1 MGGLVLMKIDVKSA
15 LLGLSLGI
23 LATVAVAASSSPRP
37 VGRYQIGGTGEHGL
51 VIDTATGRV
60 WSAFLP
66 TGGGSTDG
74 DFFTAKFE
82 LKK

>member
-1 MGGLVLMKIDVKSA
+1 MKIDLKSA

-23 LATVAVAASSSPRP
+23 VATVAVGASSSPGP
-37 VGRYQIGGTGEHGL
+37 VGRYQIGGASEHGL
-51 VIDTATGRV
+51 VIDTVTGRV
-60 WSAFLP
+60 WRAFLP

-82 LKK
+82 EKK

>member
-1 MGGLVLMKIDVKSA
+1 MKIDLKSA

-23 LATVAVAASSSPRP
+23 LAAIAIGAASSPGP

-51 VIDTATGRV
+51 VIDTVTGRV

-66 TGGGSTDG
+66 SGSGSTDG
-74 DFFTAKFE
+74 DFFTAKIE
-82 LKK
+82 QKK